1 MTVPARGDLSYQT
14 VVPTLCDSTSQGVCW
29 SVFFV
34 SAMTPSPV
42 VYFDSAPDS
51 GYSVDNLPP
60 LVPQNFSVASLE
72 SGNVLAWDP
81 SDDADLDHYRV
92 YRSDGP
98 SQRVLVHSTRE
109 TGWVDDASGATHP
122 SYYLAAVD
130 RAGNESDYAL
140 PDIGTGSEQPL
151 PRSFALYQNV
161 PNPFNPSTEIKY
173 DVPSQGRVTLEIYD
187 VSGRLVRKL
196 VDDVQ
201 SPGPKVVTWSGA
213 DDRGQRVA
221 TGVYFYRL
229 TAPGFQRTLKMTL
242 VE

>member
-1 MTVPARGDLSYQT
+1 
-14 VVPTLCDSTSQGVCW
+14 
-29 SVFFV
+29 
-34 SAMTPSPV
+34 MTPSPV

-51 GYSVDNLPP
+51 GYSIDNLPP
-60 LVPQNFSVASLE
+60 LVPQNFSVAYVE

-92 YRSDGP
+92 YRSEGP
-98 SQRVLVHSTRE
+98 SQKVLVHSTRE
-109 TGWVDDASGATHP
+109 TGWVDDATGTTHS
-122 SYYLAAVD
+122 SYFLAAVD
-130 RAGNESDYAL
+130 HAGNESDFAV
-140 PDIGTGSEQPL
+140 PEIGTGSEQ
-151 PRSFALYQNV
+151 SFPQSSRLYQNV

-173 DVPSQGRVTLEIYD
+173 DMPSSGRVTLEIYD
-187 VSGRLVRKL
+187 VSGRLVRNL
-196 VDDVQ
+196 VDGLQ
-201 SPGPKVVTWSGA
+201 SPGPKTVTWNGD